1 MRAHVVMPPELVEEV
16 DEIVGRRERS
26 EFLTKAVADKLR
38 RQRLLAAA
46 EAAMGSLKDVDIPG
60 WETPESTSEWV
71 RALRREADERIA
83 QAWDPD
89 R

>member
-1 MRAHVVMPPELVEEV
+1 MRMHVDVSSDLIKAMDEVVGKRKRSRFVAEAIEE
-16 DEIVGRRERS
+16 
-26 EFLTKAVADKLR
+26 KLH

-46 EAAMGSLKDVDIPG
+46 TAAAGSLKDVDIPG

-71 RALRREADERIA
+71 RALRREADERVA
-83 QAWDPD
+83 RAWDPD